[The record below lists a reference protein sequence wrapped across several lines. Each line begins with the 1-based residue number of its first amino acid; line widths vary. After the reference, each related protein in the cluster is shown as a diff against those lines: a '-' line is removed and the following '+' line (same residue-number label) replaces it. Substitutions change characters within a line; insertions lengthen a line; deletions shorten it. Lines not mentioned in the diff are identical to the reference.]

1 MYRSDYTEGV
11 GEQGA
16 SREGQL
22 TPQRTVQL
30 LYQEKRKGLR
40 LLLRK
45 GTEGRD
51 RGLRWQTNRGQDAFT
66 SGRSAG
72 KAEPRGKLRARL
84 ARGARRRLPRG
95 GWGSGPR
102 RHQGLR
108 GASAG
113 RGRGSRAEPRAGR
126 APPPGRGPAPR
137 SAPGPRRG
145 RAGPWRSGAA
155 LASRGREAPG
165 RAGGE
170 GRPRGARRGTGRDGA
185 AARGAAGGVGGGRL
199 PPPLPSRLCLSSAP
213 CPERGRRD
221 RRGAAPPRR
230 GRWSAAAAGTCARPG
245 VSGAGGAAG
254 AASGP
259 GGAAGP
265 ARPGGGLLPSAGPP
279 PARPQRGALPLA
291 ACCQVVGALLAALLL
306 VCGSVSYG
314 STGGY
319 TGVASLG
326 GIHYYQY
333 GGAYSGFGG
342 ADGEKARQLDQR
354 FHLLKLPIA
363 RAAMAVGGSLTVFSC
378 LLILFGVLR
387 VPWHFPAWLLLE
399 CTLDAVVG
407 IGLVPALYYFFHHLL
422 EVYNS
427 SVCKERE
434 QLYQS
439 KGYQGFRC
447 SLHGAEIAAGLLGCT
462 AVMAYLL
469 SAGLAV
475 KGYRTVRKLKQ
486 KPVQVY
492 EL

>member
-1 MYRSDYTEGV
+1 M
-11 GEQGA
+11 
-16 SREGQL
+16 
-22 TPQRTVQL
+22 
-30 LYQEKRKGLR
+30 
-40 LLLRK
+40 
-45 GTEGRD
+45 
-51 RGLRWQTNRGQDAFT
+51 
-66 SGRSAG
+66 
-72 KAEPRGKLRARL
+72 
-84 ARGARRRLPRG
+84 
-95 GWGSGPR
+95 
-102 RHQGLR
+102 
-108 GASAG
+108 
-113 RGRGSRAEPRAGR
+113 
-126 APPPGRGPAPR
+126 
-137 SAPGPRRG
+137 
-145 RAGPWRSGAA
+145 
-155 LASRGREAPG
+155 
-165 RAGGE
+165 
-170 GRPRGARRGTGRDGA
+170 
-185 AARGAAGGVGGGRL
+185 
-199 PPPLPSRLCLSSAP
+199 
-213 CPERGRRD
+213 
-221 RRGAAPPRR
+221 
-230 GRWSAAAAGTCARPG
+230 
-245 VSGAGGAAG
+245 SGAGGAAG

>member
-1 MYRSDYTEGV
+1 MVSAESAVLQFTGFSHYRATVLLLHIARKGKGQGRQSFFHDLKHRCTQVSNAVYRPDYTEDV

-22 TPQRTVQL
+22 IPQRTVQL

-40 LLLRK
+40 LLFRK

-66 SGRSAG
+66 GGRSAG
-72 KAEPRGKLRARL
+72 KAETRGKLRARL

-102 RHQGLR
+102 RHRGLR
-108 GASAG
+108 RAPGPAGASLRPRPGPALRPRHSAG
-113 RGRGSRAEPRAGR
+113 PRRAMAERSGARVPRAGGALVGGGGGPAFPPPLTPLSPLSAVPGAGPQGPPGSRAA
-126 APPPGRGPAPR
+126 
-137 SAPGPRRG
+137 APGPLECRRC
-145 RAGPWRSGAA
+145 RY
-155 LASRGREAPG
+155 LCT
-165 RAGGE
+165 
-170 GRPRGARRGTGRDGA
+170 AR
-185 AARGAAGGVGGGRL
+185 
-199 PPPLPSRLCLSSAP
+199 
-213 CPERGRRD
+213 
-221 RRGAAPPRR
+221 
-230 GRWSAAAAGTCARPG
+230 
-245 VSGAGGAAG
+245 
-254 AASGP
+254 
-259 GGAAGP
+259 
-265 ARPGGGLLPSAGPP
+265 
-279 PARPQRGALPLA
+279 

-333 GGAYSGFGG
+333 GGAYSGFSG

-387 VPWHFPAWLLLE
+387 LPWHFPAWLLLE
-399 CTLDAVVG
+399 CTLDAVVA